1 MLSIIREVIFMDF
14 NLYVSRI
21 KKKSVKFLLLAITS
35 LVMLGIAGEILIAK
49 RIESLYFFLL
59 FTCIVTYLIVFYKKE
74 FSHEIN
80 LKMKPFEIK
89 MDSTIN
95 YADIHNV
102 LVKNCENNKCF
113 DYSEKSAFFTLK
125 KKYNVRVLLYST
137 EDFNKKEY
145 EEEKKK
151 INRKANKLYSI
162 NQWVTIH
169 TARKHMRVNLI
180 HTECVNDNLF
190 NYISGDAEIWL
201 TRVEGI
207 MNIVVSN
214 DRFVVPPL
222 KPTISIYAIDRY
234 KDMVKMLLEM
244 LGQ

>member
-1 MLSIIREVIFMDF
+1 MDF
-14 NLYVSRI
+14 NLYVSEI
-21 KKKSVKFLLLAITS
+21 KKKGVKFLLLAIAS
-35 LVMLGIAGEILIAK
+35 FVILAIAGEILIAK

-59 FTCIVTYLIVFYKKE
+59 FACIVTYLIVFYKKE
-74 FSHEIN
+74 FSHKMN
-80 LKMKPFEIK
+80 SKMKPFEIK

-102 LVKNCENNKCF
+102 LVKKCENNKCF
-113 DYSEKSAFFTLK
+113 DYSEKSAFFKLK
-125 KKYNVRVLLYST
+125 KKYSVRVLLYST

-145 EEEKKK
+145 DEEKKK

-162 NQWVTIH
+162 NHWVTIH
-169 TARKHMRVNLI
+169 KARKQMRVNLI
-180 HTECVNDNLF
+180 YTECVNDALF
-190 NYISGDAEIWL
+190 NYISEDAEILL

-207 MNIVVSN
+207 INIVVSN
-214 DRFVVPPL
+214 DRLIVPPL

-244 LGQ
+244 LGK

>member
-1 MLSIIREVIFMDF
+1 MDF
-14 NLYVSRI
+14 NLYVSEI
-21 KKKSVKFLLLAITS
+21 KKKSVKFLLLAIAS
-35 LVMLGIAGEILIAK
+35 FVILGIAGEILIAK
-49 RIESLYFFLL
+49 RIESLYFLLL
-59 FTCIVTYLIVFYKKE
+59 FACVVTYLIVFYKKE
-74 FSHEIN
+74 FSREAN
-80 LKMKPFEIK
+80 SKMKPFEIK

-113 DYSEKSAFFTLK
+113 DYSEKSAFFKLK
-125 KKYNVRVLLYST
+125 KKYSVRVLLYST

-145 EEEKKK
+145 DEEKKK
-151 INRKANKLYSI
+151 INRKANKLYNI
-162 NQWVTIH
+162 NHWVTIH
-169 TARKHMRVNLI
+169 KARKQMRINLI
-180 HTECVNDNLF
+180 YTECVNDTLF

-207 MNIVVSN
+207 MNIVISN
-214 DRFVVPPL
+214 DRLIVPPL

-244 LGQ
+244 LDK

>member
-1 MLSIIREVIFMDF
+1 MDF

-21 KKKSVKFLLLAITS
+21 KKKSVKFLLLAIAS
-35 LVMLGIAGEILIAK
+35 LVILGIAGEILITK

-59 FTCIVTYLIVFYKKE
+59 FACIVAYLIVFYKKE
-74 FSHEIN
+74 FSHEMN
-80 LKMKPFEIK
+80 SKVKPFEIK

-95 YADIHNV
+95 YADLHNV
-102 LVKNCENNKCF
+102 LVKNCEKNQCF
-113 DYSEKSAFFTLK
+113 DYSEKIAFFKLK
-125 KKYNVRVLLYST
+125 KKYSVRVLLYST

-145 EEEKKK
+145 DEEKKK
-151 INRKANKLYSI
+151 INRKANKLYNI
-162 NQWVTIH
+162 NHWVTIH
-169 TARKHMRVNLI
+169 KARKQMRLNLI
-180 HTECVNDNLF
+180 YTECVNDALF
-190 NYISGDAEIWL
+190 DYISGDAETLL

-214 DRFVVPPL
+214 DLLIVPLL

-244 LGQ
+244 LGK